1 MRSDR
6 ESETASGVAAPRRN
20 AGASSVN
27 VAARREQQPT
37 GRGLTLSD
45 FESHHGGWSGVLA
58 PLTAG
63 QDLSAEQTE
72 AAMAEILA
80 GNATSAQIAG
90 FIVGLRMKG
99 ETVEEMAGLLT
110 AMQDAAE
117 RVPLADVD
125 GVIDTCGTGGDRSH
139 SINVSTIAAFVVAGA
154 GAKVCK
160 HGNRAASSA
169 CGSADVL
176 EGLGVAIEVTPDVVA
191 RCVEEA
197 GIGFC
202 FAMRFHPAMRHAGP
216 TRKELGVPTV
226 FNFLGPL
233 ANPARVRRQ
242 VLGVSDKH
250 MAEKMAGVLRAR
262 GSERAL
268 VVFGH
273 DGLDELTTTTTSTVV
288 ELGEDGE
295 LRRYELDPAAH
306 GLRRA
311 DPNALRGGDV
321 GSNVAATEA
330 VLGGGAGPHRDI
342 VVLNAAAGLMVA
354 GVAEDIAEGLELA
367 AAAIDDGRAANAL
380 ERLITL
386 SNSG

>member
-1 MRSDR
+1 MAEFSW
-6 ESETASGVAAPRRN
+6 AS
-20 AGASSVN
+20 
-27 VAARREQQPT
+27 
-37 GRGLTLSD
+37 
-45 FESHHGGWSGVLA
+45 VLA

-63 QDLSAEQTE
+63 TDLTSEQAA
-72 AAMAEILA
+72 AAMAEVLA
-80 GNATSAQIAG
+80 GNATSAQIAA
-90 FIVGLRMKG
+90 FIVALRIKG
-99 ETVEEMAGLLT
+99 ETVEEMAGLLS
-110 AMQDAAE
+110 AMQEASDL
-117 RVPLADVD
+117 VPLHDLA

-176 EGLGVAIEVTPDVVA
+176 EGLGVAIEIDAATVA
-191 RCVEEA
+191 RCVEDA

-202 FAMRFHPAMRHAGP
+202 FAQRFHPAMRHAGP

-226 FNFLGPL
+226 LNFLGPL

-242 VLGVSDKH
+242 VVGVSDKH

-295 LRRYELDPAAH
+295 LRRYEVDPGAH
-306 GLRRA
+306 GLRRT
-311 DPNALRGGDV
+311 DPAELRGGDV
-321 GSNVAATEA
+321 ASNVDATNA
-330 VLGGGAGPHRDI
+330 VLAGDPGPHRDI

-354 GVAEDIAEGLELA
+354 GIATDLSDGLSMA

-380 ERLITL
+380 ARLVEV
-386 SNSG
+386 SNSTH

>member
-1 MRSDR
+1 VTNFSW
-6 ESETASGVAAPRRN
+6 P
-20 AGASSVN
+20 
-27 VAARREQQPT
+27 
-37 GRGLTLSD
+37 
-45 FESHHGGWSGVLA
+45 GVLG
-58 PLTAG
+58 PLTSG
-63 QDLSAEQTE
+63 LDLTGEQAA
-72 AAMAEILA
+72 AAMSEILA
-80 GNATSAQIAG
+80 GNASQAQIAG
-90 FIVGLRMKG
+90 FIVALRMKG
-99 ETVEEMAGLLT
+99 ETIEEMAGLLS
-110 AMQDAAE
+110 AMQDASE
-117 RVPLADVD
+117 LVPLKDVA

-176 EGLGVAIEVTPDVVA
+176 EGLGVAIELDPVAVA

-202 FAMRFHPAMRHAGP
+202 FAQRFHPAMRHAGP
-216 TRKELGVPTV
+216 TRAELGVPTV

-295 LRRYELDPAAH
+295 LRRYEVDPAAH
-306 GLRRA
+306 GISRA
-311 DPNALRGGDV
+311 EPGSLQGGDV
-321 GSNVAATEA
+321 AANVLATRA
-330 VLGGGAGPHRDI
+330 VLDGQPGAHRDI

-354 GVAEDIAEGLELA
+354 GLAPDLAEGLSGA
-367 AAAIDDGRAANAL
+367 AAAIDDGRAATAL
-380 ERLITL
+380 DRLVEV
-386 SNSG
+386 SNL

>member
-1 MRSDR
+1 M
-6 ESETASGVAAPRRN
+6 T
-20 AGASSVN
+20 
-27 VAARREQQPT
+27 
-37 GRGLTLSD
+37 
-45 FESHHGGWSGVLA
+45 
-58 PLTAG
+58 
-63 QDLSAEQTE
+63 
-72 AAMAEILA
+72 EILS
-80 GNATSAQIAG
+80 GQATGAQIAG

-99 ETVEEMAGLLT
+99 ETIDELAGLLS
-110 AMQDAAE
+110 AMQDASE
-117 RVPLADVD
+117 YVPLTDLD

-176 EGLGVAIEVTPDVVA
+176 EALGVKIELDPPAVA
-191 RCVEEA
+191 RCVEKA

-202 FAMRFHPAMRHAGP
+202 FAPRFHPAMRHAGP
-216 TRKELGVPTV
+216 TRKELGIPTV

-242 VLGVSDKH
+242 VLGVSDAR
-250 MAEKMAGVLRAR
+250 MAEKMAGVLKAR

-288 ELGEDGE
+288 ELCEDGE

-306 GLRRA
+306 GISRA
-311 DPNALRGGDV
+311 DPSALRGGDAAA
-321 GSNVAATEA
+321 NVAATRA
-330 VLGGGAGPHRDI
+330 VLAGDAGPQRDI
-342 VVLNAAAGLMVA
+342 VVLNAAAGLIAA
-354 GVAEDIAEGLELA
+354 GTAADLAEGLSAA

-380 ERLITL
+380 DQLVEV
-386 SNSG
+386 SNS

>member
-1 MRSDR
+1 MKFD
-6 ESETASGVAAPRRN
+6 E
-20 AGASSVN
+20 
-27 VAARREQQPT
+27 
-37 GRGLTLSD
+37 L
-45 FESHHGGWSGVLA
+45 GGWPSVLG
-58 PLTAG
+58 PLMSG
-63 QDLSAEQTE
+63 QDLTTEQ
-72 AAMAEILA
+72 AAGAMTEILD
-80 GNATSAQIAG
+80 GNASPAQIAG
-90 FIVGLRMKG
+90 FIVALRMKG
-99 ETVEEMAGLLT
+99 ETVDEMAGLLS
-110 AMQDAAE
+110 AMQDASE
-117 RVPLADVD
+117 LVPLKDLD

-176 EGLGVAIEVTPDVVA
+176 EGLGVAIEIDPAAVA
-191 RCVEEA
+191 RCVEET

-216 TRKELGVPTV
+216 TRRELGVATV

-242 VLGVSDKH
+242 VVGVSDKH

-295 LRRYELDPAAH
+295 LRRYELDPGAH
-306 GLRRA
+306 GISRA
-311 DPNALRGGDV
+311 EPSALQGGDV
-321 GSNVAATEA
+321 AANVLATKA
-330 VLGGGAGPHRDI
+330 VLDGQPGAHRDI

-354 GVAEDIAEGLELA
+354 GLVPDLAEGLSSA
-367 AAAIDDGRAANAL
+367 AAAIDDGRAAATL
-380 ERLITL
+380 SRLIEV
-386 SNSG
+386 SNL